1 MKPVYTV
8 PKLVKYDDLKKTWY
22 VFFRYHGKLIKR
34 TYDINRIHNY
44 KQRLIAGEELAKALH
59 IKLKDGWN
67 PLMPDCI
74 VEEHASLT
82 LYQALEFALDK
93 KQAQICAKTYSGYIG
108 TLRFAKTAIQEL
120 NLGYLPIT
128 DTKRVH
134 IKTILEHLYKKR
146 SWSNNAYNKH
156 LGHLQA
162 VLSELIQWD
171 IIQFNPAHNIKKM
184 TVMDV
189 KANIPPT
196 PSQFREIEYH
206 LKSKHYGLY
215 AFMSIIYHTGIRP
228 VEITRMKMGMLN
240 RTRMEFV
247 LPASITKTKK
257 QRIVPI
263 NEFLWNDLKPIFEKE
278 YPDSFYMFGSGR
290 PSGKGNIGLHKDFN
304 PGITKMNRDTV
315 TKRWEKVV
323 KIGLGIPVNLYSIKK
338 LGANAKI
345 MAGMSIRALQELFG
359 HSSEVTTE
367 IYITKLEEV
376 IRKEILEKSP
386 KMG

>member
-1 MKPVYTV
+1 MKPVYTI
-8 PKLVKYDDLKKTWY
+8 PKIHNTGKDWY
-22 VFFRYHGKLIKR
+22 VWFRYNKVLIKKR
-34 TYDINRIHNY
+34 YDINRIKDLKERQ
-44 KQRLIAGEELAKALH
+44 KQIEVLQSILLDQ
-59 IKLKDGWN
+59 LKRDWN
-67 PLMPDCI
+67 PLVPDLAKQ
-74 VEEHASLT
+74 EGKDFT